1 MDNRQQRTIETFERI
16 LLYLDRHPIEPEQPL
31 LTRMKQSLTTSVAR
45 LHELR
50 LQQHEANIGLS
61 GETVQMM
68 RQHMRRE
75 RLMPLVRIAKPLL
88 KFAPGTGHVLR
99 VPHARADTATIATHA
114 LDMAKA
120 LTPHA
125 KLLAS
130 AGYSKDFIAEFTREA
145 RQLAALATAG
155 DKTRQ
160 RRSRATTAIR
170 QEIKKGTQTVTVI
183 EGILMTR
190 LSPSDRAGSEEWRLT
205 RRVQGRAGRPPK
217 RGQRPT
223 QSPPSGDTV
232 VS

>member
-1 MDNRQQRTIETFERI
+1 MDNRQQRTLQTFHRI
-16 LLYLDRHPIEPEQPL
+16 LVYLEQHPIEPEPPL

-45 LHELR
+45 LHQLHV
-50 LQQHEANIGLS
+50 QQHAANIGLS
-61 GETVQMM
+61 GADVRRM
-68 RQHMRRE
+68 RQRMRRE

-99 VPHARADTATIATHA
+99 VPHGRADTATIAMHA

-125 KLLAS
+125 KLLTS
-130 AGYSKDFIAEFTREA
+130 AGYSKDFVSEFTKEA
-145 RQLAALATAG
+145 RQLAALATAA

-160 RRSRATTAIR
+160 RRSRATAAIR
-170 QEIKKGTQTVTVI
+170 QEIKKAMGTVTVI

-190 LSPSDRAGSEEWRLT
+190 MSPSDRAGQGEWRLA
-205 RRVQGRAGRPPK
+205 RRVQRRAGRPPK

-223 QSPPSGDTV
+223 QSPPA
-232 VS
+232 